1 MELRNIAIIAHVDHG
16 KTTLVDAMLKQAKA
30 LSRHDEG
37 GERIMDSNDL
47 ERERGITILAKNTAV
62 EWGGVKINIVDTPG
76 HADFGG
82 EVERALSMVDGVLL
96 LVDAAEGP
104 MPQTRFV
111 LKKALE
117 AGLKPIVVINK
128 VDKKDARPDAVLNET
143 FDLMAELGATDEQL
157 DFPYLYAVGREGTA
171 WLGETPKPDLSD
183 LFETI
188 LKHIPAPQVAE
199 GPFQLRVAN
208 LDYSNFLGKIALGK
222 VHRGRVRKH
231 QWVTILGERGA
242 RELKVGAVFTHRG
255 LERLEVEEA
264 TPGDIVAIAGM
275 EGVEIGDTIAAREA
289 PEALP
294 RLAVDEPTVSI
305 TVTPNTSPFAGRE
318 GKFVTSR
325 QIRERLLK
333 ELETNVALRVIE
345 VTPDTFELHG
355 RGELHLSVLLE
366 TMRREGFELS
376 VGQPSVLLKEVEG
389 QIQEPYEYLVVDV
402 PEARFGPV
410 MEALGSRKAQMVHM
424 EQEPGQVRT
433 HPGGA
438 GTPGG
443 RIRAE
448 FTVPARALF
457 GFRTL
462 FLTLTAGEGV
472 MSHNFHAY
480 GPHVG
485 SLETRTTGSAVA
497 MEAGVAYAYSLFR
510 LQERIQFFIEPGTE
524 VYVGMIVGEHVR
536 ENDLNVNVNINKKLT
551 NIRAAGSDEN
561 IRLIPP
567 RKFTLEEALEFLAP
581 DELLEITPQSL
592 RLRKRV
598 LDPSQRKRAEAV

>member
-1 MELRNIAIIAHVDHG
+1 
-16 KTTLVDAMLKQAKA
+16 
-30 LSRHDEG
+30 
-37 GERIMDSNDL
+37 
-47 ERERGITILAKNTAV
+47 
-62 EWGGVKINIVDTPG
+62 
-76 HADFGG
+76 
-82 EVERALSMVDGVLL
+82 
-96 LVDAAEGP
+96 

-128 VDKKDARPDAVLNET
+128 VDKKDARPDEVLNET
-143 FDLMAELGATDEQL
+143 FDLMAELGASDEQL
-157 DFPYLYAVGREGTA
+157 DFPYLYAIGREGAA
-171 WLGETPKPDLSD
+171 WLGDQPKPDLTD
-183 LFETI
+183 LFQTI
-188 LKHIPAPQVAE
+188 LKHIPAPQVAQ

-222 VHRGRVRKH
+222 VHRGTVRKN
-231 QWVTILGERGA
+231 QLVTIVGEHGHRD
-242 RELKVGAVFTHRG
+242 LKVVAVFTHRG

-318 GKFVTSR
+318 GKYVTSR

-345 VTPDTFELHG
+345 ITPDTFELHG

-366 TMRREGFELS
+366 TMRREGFEFS
-376 VGQPSVLLKEVEG
+376 VGQPSVLFKEIEG

-410 MEALGSRKAQMVHM
+410 METLGSRKAQMVHM
-424 EQEPGQVRT
+424 EQES
-433 HPGGA
+433 
-438 GTPGG
+438 G

-472 MSHNFHAY
+472 MSHSFHAY

-497 MEAGVAYAYSLFR
+497 MEAGVAYAYSLYR
-510 LQERIQFFIEPGTE
+510 LQERVNFFIEPGTE

-536 ENDLNVNVNINKKLT
+536 DNDLNVNVNINKKLT
-551 NIRAAGSDEN
+551 NVRAAGSDEN

-581 DELLEITPQSL
+581 DELLEVTPQSL

-598 LDPSQRKRAEAV
+598 LDPSQRKRAETV

>member
-30 LSRHDEG
+30 LNRHDAE

-62 EWGGVKINIVDTPG
+62 VWNDIKINIVDTPG

-111 LKKALE
+111 LKKAIE
-117 AGLKPIVVINK
+117 AGLKPIVIINK
-128 VDKKDARPDAVLNET
+128 VDKKDARPNEVLNET
-143 FDLMAELGATDEQL
+143 FDLMAELGASDEQL
-157 DFPYLYAVGREGTA
+157 DFPYLHAVGRDGTA
-171 WLGETPKPDLSD
+171 WLGETPKPDLQD

-188 LKHIPAPQVAE
+188 LSQIPAPVIEE
-199 GPFQLRVAN
+199 GSFQLRVAN

-222 VHRGRVRKH
+222 VHRGTAKKGE
-231 QWVTILGERGA
+231 TIAIIGA
-242 RELKVGAVFTHRG
+242 EETRPMKIVAAFTHQG
-255 LERLEVEEA
+255 LQRVEVDQVS
-264 TPGDIVAIAGM
+264 TGDIVAIAGM
-275 EGVEIGDTIAAREA
+275 EGVEIGDTLANRET
-289 PEALP
+289 PQALP
-294 RLAVDEPTVSI
+294 RLAVDEPTISI

-325 QIRERLLK
+325 QIRERLMH

-345 VTPDTFELHG
+345 IAADTFELHG

-366 TMRREGFELS
+366 TMRREGFEFS
-376 VGQPSVLLKEVEG
+376 VGQPNVLTKVENG
-389 QIQEPYEYLVVDV
+389 AILEPYEYLVCDV
-402 PEARFGPV
+402 PESKFGPV
-410 MEALGSRKAQMVHM
+410 METLGSRKGQMVHM
-424 EQEPGQVRT
+424 EQEN
-433 HPGGA
+433 
-438 GTPGG
+438 G

-457 GFRTL
+457 GFRTM
-462 FLTLTAGEGV
+462 FLTMTGGEGV
-472 MSHNFHAY
+472 MSHNFYNY
-480 GPHVG
+480 GPHQG
-485 SLETRTTGSAVA
+485 TLETRHTGSAVA
-497 MEAGVAYAYSLFR
+497 MEAGVAYGYSLFR
-510 LQERIQFFIEPGTE
+510 LQERVAFFIDPGTE
-524 VYVGMIVGEHVR
+524 VYVGMIVGENAR
-536 ENDLNVNVNINKKLT
+536 DQDLNINVNINKKLT
-551 NIRAAGSDEN
+551 NVRASGSDEA

-567 RKFTLEEALEFLAP
+567 RKFTLEESLEFLAP
-581 DELLEITPQSL
+581 DELLEVTPKSL

-598 LDPSQRKRAEAV
+598 LDPAQRKRAEAV

>member
-171 WLGETPKPDLSD
+171 WLGETPKPDLTD

-376 VGQPSVLLKEVEG
+376 VGQPSVLFKEVEG

>member
-16 KTTLVDAMLKQAKA
+16 KTTLVDAMLRQAKA
-30 LSRHDEG
+30 LARGVEG
-37 GERIMDSNDL
+37 DRLMDSNDL

-111 LKKALE
+111 LKKAIE

-128 VDKKDARPDAVLNET
+128 VDKRDARPQEVLNET
-143 FDLMAELGATDEQL
+143 FDLMADLGATEQQL
-157 DFPYLYAVGREGTA
+157 DFPHLYAIGREGAA
-171 WLGETPKPDLSD
+171 WLEQKRDNLEE
-183 LFETI
+183 LFQVI
-188 LKHIPAPQVAE
+188 LDHIPPPHIEE

-222 VHRGRVRKH
+222 VHRGVARKS
-231 QWVTILGERGA
+231 QVLAMVGEHET
-242 RELKVGAVFTHRG
+242 REAKVVAAFTHRG
-255 LERLEVEEA
+255 LERVEVDEV
-264 TPGDIVAIAGM
+264 TPGDIVALAGM
-275 EGVEIGDTIAAREA
+275 EGVEIGDTLTARET

-294 RLAVDEPTVSI
+294 RLRVDEPTVSI
-305 TVTPNTSPFAGRE
+305 TLTPNTSPFAGRE

-325 QIRERLLK
+325 QIRERLMK

-366 TMRREGFELS
+366 TMRREGFEFS
-376 VGQPSVLLKEVEG
+376 VGQPSVLLKEEHG
-389 QIQEPYEYLVVDV
+389 QILEPYEHLVIDV
-402 PEARFGPV
+402 PEAKFGSV
-410 MEALGSRKAQMVHM
+410 MEVLGSRKAQMTNM
-424 EQEPGQVRT
+424 QQLDGQVR
-433 HPGGA
+433 GEYA
-438 GTPGG
+438 
-443 RIRAE
+443 
-448 FTVPARALF
+448 VPARALF
-457 GFRTL
+457 GFRTQ
-462 FLTLTAGEGV
+462 FLTLTQGEGV
-472 MSHNFHAY
+472 MSHSFHGYAA
-480 GPHVG
+480 HVG
-485 SLETRTTGSAVA
+485 PLETRTSGSAVV
-497 MEAGVAYAYSLFR
+497 MEAGVAYAYSLHR
-510 LQERIQFFIEPGTE
+510 LQERIAFFIDPGVE
-524 VYVGMIVGEHVR
+524 VYVGMVVGENAR
-536 ENDLNVNVNINKKLT
+536 DNDLNINVCINKKLT
-551 NIRAAGSDEN
+551 NVRAAGSDEN

-581 DELLEITPQSL
+581 DELLEVTPQNL

-598 LDPSQRKRAEAV
+598 LDPSQRKRAETA